1 MIVFI
6 NLDLRK
12 LIRLTESDLKGI
24 VNKSVERAL
33 NETIDRKRDIQLAQK
48 ELFSMGKNLS
58 SIGLRLQGTE
68 YEPLYERMKDAIVR
82 LNDTLIKDIRANQ

>member
-1 MIVFI
+1 M
-6 NLDLRK
+6 RQ

-68 YEPLYERMKDAIVR
+68 YEPLYERMKDAI
-82 LNDTLIKDIRANQ
+82 NQ

>member
-1 MIVFI
+1 M
-6 NLDLRK
+6 RK

>member
-1 MIVFI
+1 MK
-6 NLDLRK
+6 K

>member
-1 MIVFI
+1 M
-6 NLDLRK
+6 RQ

-33 NETIDRKRDIQLAQK
+33 SETIDRKRDIQLAQK
-48 ELFSMGKNLS
+48 ELFSLGKNLS
-58 SIGLRLQGTE
+58 SIGFRLQGTE

>member
-1 MIVFI
+1 M
-6 NLDLRK
+6 RQ

>member
-1 MIVFI
+1 M
-6 NLDLRK
+6 RQ

-58 SIGLRLQGTE
+58 SIGLRLQGTP
-68 YEPLYERMKDAIVR
+68 YEPLYERMKDAMVR
-82 LNDTLIKDIRANQ
+82 LNDTLIRDIRGNQ